1 MPLNPRE
8 QRIMAAIGAV
18 AAIYFFGFNS
28 VYLFLIAGVIYYILR
43 NRT

>member
-1 MPLNPRE
+1 MSPRE

-18 AAIYFFGFNS
+18 AAIYFFGFNAL
-28 VYLFLIAGVIYYILR
+28 YLFAIAGVIYVILR

>member
-1 MPLNPRE
+1 MNPRD
-8 QRIMAAIGAV
+8 QRIMAAIVAV
-18 AAIYFFGFNS
+18 AVIYFFGFNS